1 MLGAV
6 LTGLWAFPAF
16 WLIDTASVVLILI
29 ASLGYQ
35 IVFSMMYGPQAALF
49 SEMFGTRVRYS
60 GASIGYQVGGLLG
73 GALAPIIA
81 TSLFAATGSSV
92 SISVYMLTICAI
104 TLVSVFLITETY
116 QTDVEETQAE
126 ERRLIAEAES
136 EE

>member
-1 MLGAV
+1 
-6 LTGLWAFPAF
+6 
-16 WLIDTASVVLILI
+16 
-29 ASLGYQ
+29 
-35 IVFSMMYGPQAALF
+35 
-49 SEMFGTRVRYS
+49 MFGTRVRYS